1 VKSSRLRFVPREL
14 RSLTASSRIAGLLS
28 NDPFAPTSP
37 KVVGDPDDTV
47 DCDIAIVGS
56 GVGGAT
62 LAWALRDCGAR
73 VLVLERGD
81 FLPREWQNWS
91 PRAIHHESRYR
102 NSDPWI
108 GPDGDV
114 AIPGNYH
121 YVGGSSKLYGATMP
135 RFRETDFGTV
145 KTQDGISP
153 AWPVSYAEMEPFYAS
168 AEELYWVHGD
178 DSDPTAP
185 WRSSAYPFGPLIHEK
200 PIAKIS
206 QRLARQGLKP
216 FTLPQAVD
224 WRDGGRCV
232 LCRTC
237 DAYACILDAKGDAD
251 VCAMRPALESAT
263 VRLMTNADV
272 RTVSASENGSTITHL
287 DVVHGHR
294 RVKVKAARYVVSAG
308 AVNTAALLLRS
319 RTRALPDGIANSSGM
334 VGRNY
339 MAHPTS
345 FIVGVRPG
353 RENRLV
359 FQKTL
364 GVNDWY
370 HAGPDTPFPL
380 GNVQALGK
388 LQGWTIKSQRKAIP
402 HAVLDWM
409 TQRSVDFLAESED
422 LPLRD
427 SRVTVDDAG
436 RVHLGWIPTNVAAH
450 EELVRRTARAIRRC
464 GYPLIFTQRL
474 PWSASSH
481 QCGTATMG
489 EDPEQTVVSRDCKAH
504 DLDNLWIV
512 DSSTFP
518 SSAAVNPALTVA
530 ANALRVA
537 DVGEL
542 TR

>member
-1 VKSSRLRFVPREL
+1 V
-14 RSLTASSRIAGLLS
+14 AS
-28 NDPFAPTSP
+28 DPFAPDSP
-37 KVVGDPDDTV
+37 KVIRDPDSRI

-62 LAWALRDCGAR
+62 LAWALRHSGAR
-73 VLVLERGD
+73 ILVIERGD

-91 PRAIHHESRYR
+91 PREIHANGRYR

-108 GPDGDV
+108 GPGGEAAV
-114 AIPGNYH
+114 PGSYH

-135 RFRETDFGTV
+135 RFREADFGEVRTR
-145 KTQDGISP
+145 DGVSP
-153 AWPVSYAEMEPFYAS
+153 AWPVTYAEMEPFYGR

-178 DSDPTAP
+178 NSDPTAP
-185 WRSSAYPFGPLIHEK
+185 WRSTPYPFAPLPHEE
-200 PIAKIS
+200 PIARVS
-206 QRLARQGLKP
+206 RRLARQGLHP
-216 FTLPQAVD
+216 FSLPQAVD

-251 VCAMRPALESAT
+251 VCAMRPALDSPT

-272 RTVSASENGSTITHL
+272 RTIVTANDGSTISHL
-287 DVVHGHR
+287 EVAHAAGTI
-294 RVKVKAARYVVSAG
+294 RVSGARYVIAAG

-319 RTRALPDGIANSSGM
+319 RSPSLPGGVSNSSGM

-345 FIVGVRPG
+345 FVVGVRPTSP
-353 RENRLV
+353 NRIV

-370 HAGPDTPFPL
+370 TAGPGTDFPL

-388 LQGWTIKSQRKAIP
+388 LEGWTIKPQRRAIP
-402 HAVLDWM
+402 HAILEWM
-409 TQRSVDFLAESED
+409 TQRSVDFLAETED
-422 LPLRD
+422 LPLPD
-427 SRVTVDDAG
+427 SRVTVDTAG
-436 RVHLGWIPTNVAAH
+436 RVHLSWIPTNEDSH
-450 EELVRRTARAIRRC
+450 HELVRRTARAIRKC
-464 GYPLIFTQRL
+464 GYPMIFTQRL

-481 QCGTATMG
+481 QCGTARMG
-489 EDPEQTVVSRDCKAH
+489 ADADQSVLTRDCRSH
-504 DLDNLWIV
+504 DVDNLWIV
-512 DSSTFP
+512 DASVFP

-530 ANALRVA
+530 ATALRVA
-537 DVGEL
+537 DTGDL